1 MGRDLSRGIAVR
13 IEIMDKHTKAL
24 ELDKI
29 LEMVAGECSS
39 ADAAELARKLEPV
52 HTAGEAQWLL
62 QETDAAFVAMAKFG
76 APSFY
81 GMKNVTNPLR
91 RAQAGGGLGLREL
104 LDIGAT
110 LRTIRGLTQWWGKSE
125 SVRTALTGRFQVLA
139 PNKYLEE
146 KIFTCIV
153 SEEEVADNA
162 SPALASIRRK
172 IRAASQRVRDQL
184 DKLIRSPAH
193 QKHLQENI
201 VTQRGGRYVVPVKA
215 EFRGEVPGLVH
226 DTSASGATVFVEPMS
241 VVELN
246 NEIRVLRSD
255 EQEEISRILLEL
267 SGEAGSFADSII
279 ESYNY
284 AVQLDLIFAKAQV
297 AYKMKAVVPQIG
309 EDGKTI
315 LHAARHPLIAKEK
328 VVPTEITL
336 GDTFDAL
343 IITGPNTGGKTVAL
357 KTIGLLTLM
366 AMCGLMVPA
375 GEGSRVSVFRHIL
388 ADIGDEQ
395 SIEQSLSTFSSHM
408 VNIIRILQVADSSSL
423 ILLDEL
429 GAGTDPVEGAALAQ
443 AIIQELRGKG
453 VRLACTTH
461 YAELKAYAIQTPG
474 VENGSCEFDVATLQ
488 PTYRLLIG
496 VPGKSNA
503 FAITQRLGMD
513 PRIVDQ
519 ARELVSR
526 ESNAFEQVVGR
537 LEEDRR
543 KMEDQLE
550 TLRTSAAKAQQSAQ
564 EADRLKEEAEAQA
577 KKEVERAR
585 QEAAQIVQKTRQ
597 RADALVNELE
607 ELRRQKN
614 KQLSA
619 EQKARLRSGMKEL
632 ESSSDPVHQRRDDN
646 YVLPRPLVVGDDV
659 LLYDID
665 KEATV
670 LEEPKDGMVLVQA
683 GIIKTRAPLH
693 NIRLMSK
700 RQLKKKNPGRTVT
713 KSVSTPEASSSL
725 DLRGQTVEEALMEV
739 DSFLDR
745 AARMHLSQV
754 TIIHG
759 KGTGALRAAV
769 QQHLRRCAQVKSFRL
784 GTYGEGE
791 SGVTIAELK

>member
-1 MGRDLSRGIAVR
+1 
-13 IEIMDKHTKAL
+13 MDKHTKAL

-39 ADAAELARKLEPV
+39 ADGAELARALTPV
-52 HTAGEAQWLL
+52 HTAGEVQWLL
-62 QETDAAFVAMAKFG
+62 QETDAAFVAMAKYG

-110 LRTIRGLTQWWGKSE
+110 LRTIRGLTQWWSKSE

-162 SPALASIRRK
+162 SPQLAAIRRK

-184 DKLIRSPAH
+184 DKLVRSPAH
-193 QKHLQENI
+193 QRHLQEGI

-241 VVELN
+241 VVEAN

-279 ESYNY
+279 ESYQY

-297 AYKMKAVVPQIG
+297 AYKMKAVVPDVG
-309 EDGKTI
+309 EDGRVV
-315 LHAARHPLIAKEK
+315 LHSARHPLIAKEK

-336 GDTFDAL
+336 GDTFDTL

-366 AMCGLMVPA
+366 AMCGLMIPA
-375 GEGSRVSVFRHIL
+375 GEGSRISVFQHIL

-408 VNIIRILQVADSSSL
+408 VNIIQIFQVADSSSL

-429 GAGTDPVEGAALAQ
+429 GAGTDPVEGAALAES
-443 AIIQELRGKG
+443 IIQELRSKG

-474 VENGSCEFDVATLQ
+474 VENGSCEFDVTTLR

-513 PRIVDQ
+513 PSIVDR
-519 ARELVSR
+519 ARKLVSE
-526 ESNAFEQVVGR
+526 ESNAFEQVVSR

-543 KMEDQLE
+543 KMEDELE
-550 TLRTSAAKAQQSAQ
+550 ALRESAAKAKENAQ
-564 EADRLKEEAEAQA
+564 EAQRLKEEAESQA
-577 KKEVERAR
+577 KKEIEQAR

-619 EQKARLRSGMKEL
+619 EQKARLRSGMREL
-632 ESSSDPVHQRRDDN
+632 ESSADPVRKRRDDH
-646 YVLPRPLVVGDDV
+646 YTLPRPLVVGDEV

-665 KEATV
+665 KSATV
-670 LEEPKDGMVLVQA
+670 LELPKDDTVLVQA
-683 GIIKTRAPLH
+683 GIIKTRVPLS
-693 NIRLMSK
+693 NVRLVSK
-700 RQLKKKNPGRTVT
+700 RQLKKQQGRSVT
-713 KSVSTPEASSSL
+713 KSVSTPEISTSL
-725 DLRGQTVEEALMEV
+725 DIRGQNVEEALMEV
-739 DSFLDR
+739 DAFLDR
-745 AARMHLSQV
+745 ASRMHLPLV

-759 KGTGALRAAV
+759 KGTGVLRSAV
-769 QQHLRRCAQVKSFRL
+769 QQHLRRCSQVKSFRL
-784 GTYGEGE
+784 GVYGEGE
-791 SGVTIAELK
+791 NGVTIAELK

>member
-1 MGRDLSRGIAVR
+1 
-13 IEIMDKHTKAL
+13 MDKHYRAL
-24 ELDKI
+24 DLDKI
-29 LEMVAGECSS
+29 LEMVAEEASS
-39 ADAAELARKLEPV
+39 ADGAQLARELEPV
-52 HTAGEAQWLL
+52 LTAAEAKWLL
-62 QETDAAFVAMAKFG
+62 EETDAAFVAMAKFG

-125 SVRTALTGRFQVLA
+125 SVRTALTGRFEVLA

-162 SPALASIRRK
+162 SPALATIRRK

-184 DKLIRSPAH
+184 DKLIHSPAH
-193 QKHLQENI
+193 QRHLQESI

-241 VVELN
+241 VVEAN

-279 ESYNY
+279 ESYQY

-297 AYKMKAVVPQIG
+297 AYKMKAVVPQVG
-309 EDGKTI
+309 EDGKI
-315 LHAARHPLIAKEK
+315 VLHSARHPLIAKDK
-328 VVPTEITL
+328 VVPTDITL
-336 GDTFDAL
+336 GVDFDTL

-366 AMCGLMVPA
+366 AMCGLMLPV

-408 VNIIRILQVADSSSL
+408 VNIIKIFQVADNSSL

-429 GAGTDPVEGAALAQ
+429 GAGTDPVEGAALAE
-443 AIIQELRGKG
+443 AIIQELRYKG
-453 VRLACTTH
+453 ARLACTTH
-461 YAELKAYAIQTPG
+461 YAELKAYAIQTAG
-474 VENGSCEFDVATLQ
+474 VENGCCEFDVATLR

-503 FAITQRLGMD
+503 FAISQRLGMAES
-513 PRIVDQ
+513 IVNR

-543 KMEDQLE
+543 AMETQME
-550 TLRTSAAKAQQSAQ
+550 ELRTSAAKAKESAQ
-564 EADRLKEEAEAQA
+564 EAERLKEEAQSQA

-614 KQLSA
+614 KELSA

-632 ESSSDPVHQRRDDN
+632 EGLSDPVHQRRDDN
-646 YVLPRPLVVGDDV
+646 YVLPRALVPGDDV
-659 LLYDID
+659 LIYDID
-665 KEATV
+665 KDATV
-670 LEEPKDGMVLVQA
+670 LEAPKDGFVLVQA
-683 GIIKTRAPLH
+683 GIIKTRVPLS
-693 NIRLMSK
+693 NIRLLSK
-700 RQLKKKNPGRTVT
+700 RQMKKKQPGRTVT

-745 AARMHLSQV
+745 ASRMHLSQV

>member
-1 MGRDLSRGIAVR
+1 
-13 IEIMDKHTKAL
+13 MDKHTKAL

-29 LEMVAGECSS
+29 LEMVAEECSS
-39 ADAAELARKLEPV
+39 QDGAQLARELEPV
-52 HTAGEAQWLL
+52 HTAAEAQWLL
-62 QETDAAFVAMAKFG
+62 GETDAAFVAMAKYG

-110 LRTIRGLTQWWGKSE
+110 LRTIRGLTQWWGKSGN
-125 SVRTALTGRFQVLA
+125 VTTALTPRFEVLA

-153 SEEEVADNA
+153 NEDEVADNA

-184 DKLIRSPAH
+184 DKLIHSQAH
-193 QKHLQENI
+193 QKHLQESI

-241 VVELN
+241 VVEAN

-255 EQEEISRILLEL
+255 EQDEIARILLEL

-279 ESYNY
+279 ESYHY
-284 AVQLDLIFAKAQV
+284 AVELDLIFAKAQV
-297 AYKMKAVVPQIG
+297 AYKMKAVVPQVG
-309 EDGKTI
+309 EDGKI
-315 LHAARHPLIAKEK
+315 ALHAARHPLIAKEK
-328 VVPTEITL
+328 VVPTDITL
-336 GDTFDAL
+336 GVEFDTL

-366 AMCGLMVPA
+366 AMCGLMIPA
-375 GEGSRVSVFRHIL
+375 GEGSRVAVFRHIL

-408 VNIIRILQVADSSSL
+408 VNIIHIFEVADNSSL

-429 GAGTDPVEGAALAQ
+429 GAGTDPVEGAALAE
-443 AIIQELRGKG
+443 AIIQELRGRG

-474 VENGSCEFDVATLQ
+474 VENGSCEFDVATLR

-513 PRIVDQ
+513 TAIVDR

-526 ESNAFEQVVGR
+526 EGNAFEQVVGR

-543 KMEDQLE
+543 KMEDELE
-550 TLRTSAAKAQQSAQ
+550 ALRASAAQAKANA
-564 EADRLKEEAEAQA
+564 EASQRLKDEAEAQA
-577 KKEVERAR
+577 KKEMDRAR

-597 RADALVNELE
+597 RADALVGELE

-619 EQKARLRSGMKEL
+619 EQKARLRSGLKEL

-646 YVLPRPLVVGDDV
+646 YVLPRPLVVGDEV

-670 LEEPKDGMVLVQA
+670 LELPKDGTVLVQA
-683 GIIKTRAPLH
+683 GIIKTRVPLG
-693 NIRLMSK
+693 NVRLLSK
-700 RQLKKKNPGRTVT
+700 RQLKKKNPTRTVT
-713 KSVSTPEASSSL
+713 KNVSTPETSSSL

-739 DSFLDR
+739 DNFLDR
-745 AARMHLSQV
+745 ASRMHLSQV

-759 KGTGALRAAV
+759 KGTGALRTAV
-769 QQHLRRCAQVKSFRL
+769 QQHLRRCSQVKSFRL

>member
-1 MGRDLSRGIAVR
+1 
-13 IEIMDKHTKAL
+13 MDKHTKAL

-29 LEMVAGECSS
+29 LEMVAEECSS
-39 ADAAELARKLEPV
+39 QDGAQLARELEPV
-52 HTAGEAQWLL
+52 HTAAEAQWLL
-62 QETDAAFVAMAKFG
+62 GETDAAFVAMAKYG

-110 LRTIRGLTQWWGKSE
+110 LRTIRGLTQWWGKSGN
-125 SVRTALTGRFQVLA
+125 VTTALTPRFEVLA

-153 SEEEVADNA
+153 NEEEVADNA

-172 IRAASQRVRDQL
+172 MRAASQRVRDQL
-184 DKLIRSPAH
+184 DKLIHSQAH
-193 QKHLQENI
+193 QKHLQESI

-241 VVELN
+241 VVEAN

-255 EQEEISRILLEL
+255 EQDEITRILLEL

-279 ESYNY
+279 ESYHY
-284 AVQLDLIFAKAQV
+284 AVELDLIFAKAQV
-297 AYKMKAVVPQIG
+297 AYKMKAVVPQVG
-309 EDGKTI
+309 EDGKI
-315 LHAARHPLIAKEK
+315 ALHAARHPLIAKEK
-328 VVPTEITL
+328 VVPTDITL
-336 GDTFDAL
+336 GVEFDTL

-366 AMCGLMVPA
+366 AMCGLMIPA
-375 GEGSRVSVFRHIL
+375 GEGSRVAVFRHIL

-408 VNIIRILQVADSSSL
+408 VNIIHIFEVADNSSL

-429 GAGTDPVEGAALAQ
+429 GAGTDPVEGAALAE
-443 AIIQELRGKG
+443 AIIQELRGRG

-474 VENGSCEFDVATLQ
+474 VENGSCEFDVATLR

-513 PRIVDQ
+513 TAIVDR

-526 ESNAFEQVVGR
+526 EGNAFEQVVGR

-543 KMEDQLE
+543 KMEDELE
-550 TLRTSAAKAQQSAQ
+550 ALRASAAQAKANA
-564 EADRLKEEAEAQA
+564 EASQRLKDEAEAQA
-577 KKEVERAR
+577 KKEIDRAR

-597 RADALVNELE
+597 RADALVGELE

-619 EQKARLRSGMKEL
+619 EQKARLRSGLKEL

-646 YVLPRPLVVGDDV
+646 YVLPRPLVVGDEV

-670 LEEPKDGMVLVQA
+670 LELPKDGTVLVQA
-683 GIIKTRAPLH
+683 GIIKTRVPLE
-693 NIRLMSK
+693 NVRLLSK
-700 RQLKKKNPGRTVT
+700 RQLKKKNPTRTVT
-713 KSVSTPEASSSL
+713 KNVSTPETSSSL

-739 DSFLDR
+739 DNFLDR
-745 AARMHLSQV
+745 ASRMHLSQV

-759 KGTGALRAAV
+759 KGTGALRTAV
-769 QQHLRRCAQVKSFRL
+769 QQHLRRCSQVKSFRL

>member
-1 MGRDLSRGIAVR
+1 
-13 IEIMDKHTKAL
+13 MDKHTKAL

-29 LEMVAGECSS
+29 LEMVAEECSS
-39 ADAAELARKLEPV
+39 QDGAQLARELEPV
-52 HTAGEAQWLL
+52 HTAAEAQWLL
-62 QETDAAFVAMAKFG
+62 GETDAAFVAMAKYG

-110 LRTIRGLTQWWGKSE
+110 LRTIRGLTQWWGKSGN
-125 SVRTALTGRFQVLA
+125 VTTALTPRFEVLA

-153 SEEEVADNA
+153 NEEEVADNA

-184 DKLIRSPAH
+184 DKIIHSQAH
-193 QKHLQENI
+193 QKHLQESI

-241 VVELN
+241 VVEAN

-255 EQEEISRILLEL
+255 EQDEIARILLEL

-279 ESYNY
+279 ESYHY
-284 AVQLDLIFAKAQV
+284 AVELDLIFAKAQV
-297 AYKMKAVVPQIG
+297 AYKMKAVVPQVG
-309 EDGKTI
+309 EDGKI
-315 LHAARHPLIAKEK
+315 GLHAARHPLIAKEK
-328 VVPTEITL
+328 VVPTDITL
-336 GDTFDAL
+336 GVEFDTL

-366 AMCGLMVPA
+366 AMCGLMIPA
-375 GEGSRVSVFRHIL
+375 GEGSRVAVFRHIL

-408 VNIIRILQVADSSSL
+408 VNIIHIFEVADNSSL

-429 GAGTDPVEGAALAQ
+429 GAGTDPVEGAALAE
-443 AIIQELRGKG
+443 AIIQELRGRG

-474 VENGSCEFDVATLQ
+474 VENGSCEFDVATLR

-513 PRIVDQ
+513 TAIVDR

-526 ESNAFEQVVGR
+526 EGNAFEQVVGR

-543 KMEDQLE
+543 KMEDELE
-550 TLRTSAAKAQQSAQ
+550 ALRASAAQAKANA
-564 EADRLKEEAEAQA
+564 EASQRLKDEAEAQA
-577 KKEVERAR
+577 KKEIDRAR

-597 RADALVNELE
+597 RADALVGELE

-619 EQKARLRSGMKEL
+619 EQKARLRSGLKEL

-646 YVLPRPLVVGDDV
+646 YVLPRPLVVGDEV

-670 LEEPKDGMVLVQA
+670 LELPKDGTVLVQA
-683 GIIKTRAPLH
+683 GIIKTRVPLE
-693 NIRLMSK
+693 NVRLLSK
-700 RQLKKKNPGRTVT
+700 RQLKKKNPTRTVT
-713 KSVSTPEASSSL
+713 KNVSTPETSSSL

-739 DSFLDR
+739 DNFLDR
-745 AARMHLSQV
+745 ASRMHLSQV

-759 KGTGALRAAV
+759 KGTGALRTAV
-769 QQHLRRCAQVKSFRL
+769 QQHLRRCSQVKSFRL

>member
-1 MGRDLSRGIAVR
+1 
-13 IEIMDKHTKAL
+13 MDKHYRAL

-29 LEMVAGECSS
+29 LEMVAQETSS
-39 ADAAELARKLEPV
+39 ADGAELARKMEPV
-52 HTAGEAQWLL
+52 YTAAEAQWLL

-104 LDIGAT
+104 LDIGGT
-110 LRTIRGLTQWWGKSE
+110 LRTIRGLTQWWSKSE
-125 SVRTALTGRFQVLA
+125 SVRTALTGRFEVLA

-146 KIFTCIV
+146 KIFTCIL

-162 SPALASIRRK
+162 SPALATIRRK

-184 DKLIRSPAH
+184 DKLIHSPAH
-193 QKHLQENI
+193 QRHLQESI

-226 DTSASGATVFVEPMS
+226 DTSSSGATVFVEPMS
-241 VVELN
+241 VVEAN

-279 ESYNY
+279 ESYKY
-284 AVQLDLIFAKAQV
+284 AVELDLIFAKAQV
-297 AYKMKAVVPQIG
+297 AYKMKAVVPQVG
-309 EDGKTI
+309 EDGKI
-315 LHAARHPLIAKEK
+315 VLHSARHPLIPKDQ
-328 VVPTEITL
+328 VVATDITL
-336 GDTFDAL
+336 GVDFDTL

-366 AMCGLMVPA
+366 AMCGLMLPV

-408 VNIIRILQVADSSSL
+408 VNIISIFKVADNSSL

-429 GAGTDPVEGAALAQ
+429 GAGTDPVEGAALAE
-443 AIIQELRGKG
+443 AIIEELRNRG

-461 YAELKAYAIQTPG
+461 YAELKAYAIQTAG
-474 VENGSCEFDVATLQ
+474 VENGSCEFDVATLR

-503 FAITQRLGMD
+503 FAISQRLGISHE
-513 PRIVDQ
+513 IVDR

-543 KMEDQLE
+543 KMEDELE
-550 TLRTSAAKAQQSAQ
+550 TLRASAAKAKQSAQ
-564 EADRLKEEAEAQA
+564 EAEHLKEEAERQA
-577 KKEVERAR
+577 KKEVEHAR
-585 QEAAQIVQKTRQ
+585 QEAAQIVQKTRA

-607 ELRRQKN
+607 EMRRQKN
-614 KQLSA
+614 KELSA

-632 ESSSDPVHQRRDDN
+632 EGISDPVHERRDDN
-646 YVLPRPLVVGDDV
+646 YVRPRALVPGDNV
-659 LLYDID
+659 LIYDID
-665 KEATV
+665 KDATV
-670 LEEPKDGMVLVQA
+670 LEAPKDGMVLVQA
-683 GIIKTRAPLH
+683 GIIKTRVPLS
-693 NIRLMSK
+693 NIRLLSK
-700 RQLKKKNPGRTVT
+700 RQLKKKQPGRTVT
-713 KSVSTPEASSSL
+713 KSVSTPEAASSL

-739 DSFLDR
+739 DAFLDR
-745 AARMHLSQV
+745 ASRMNLSQV

-769 QQHLRRCAQVKSFRL
+769 QQHLRRCSQVKSFRL

>member
-1 MGRDLSRGIAVR
+1 
-13 IEIMDKHTKAL
+13 MDKHTKAL

-39 ADAAELARKLEPV
+39 ADGAELARELTPV
-52 HTAGEAQWLL
+52 HTAGEVQWLL
-62 QETDAAFVAMAKFG
+62 QETDAAFVAMAKYG

-110 LRTIRGLTQWWGKSE
+110 LRTIRGLTQWWSKSE

-162 SPALASIRRK
+162 SPQLAAIRRK

-184 DKLIRSPAH
+184 DKLVRSPAH
-193 QKHLQENI
+193 QRHLQESI

-241 VVELN
+241 VVEAN

-255 EQEEISRILLEL
+255 EQEEISHILLEL

-279 ESYNY
+279 ESYQY

-297 AYKMKAVVPQIG
+297 AYKMKAVVPDVG
-309 EDGKTI
+309 EDGRVV
-315 LHAARHPLIAKEK
+315 LHSARHPLIAKEK

-336 GDTFDAL
+336 GDTFDTL

-366 AMCGLMVPA
+366 AMCGLMIPA
-375 GEGSRVSVFRHIL
+375 GEGSRISVFQHIL

-408 VNIIRILQVADSSSL
+408 VNIIQIFQVADSSSL

-429 GAGTDPVEGAALAQ
+429 GAGTDPVEGAALAES
-443 AIIQELRGKG
+443 IIQELRSKG

-474 VENGSCEFDVATLQ
+474 VENGSCEFDVTTLR

-513 PRIVDQ
+513 PSIVDR
-519 ARELVSR
+519 ARKLVSE
-526 ESNAFEQVVGR
+526 ESNAFEQVVSR

-543 KMEDQLE
+543 KMEDELE
-550 TLRTSAAKAQQSAQ
+550 ALRESAAKAKENAQ
-564 EADRLKEEAEAQA
+564 EAQRLKEEAESQA
-577 KKEVERAR
+577 KKEIEQAR

-619 EQKARLRSGMKEL
+619 EQKARLRSGMREL
-632 ESSSDPVHQRRDDN
+632 ESSADPVRKRRDDH
-646 YVLPRPLVVGDDV
+646 YTLPRPLVVGDEV

-665 KEATV
+665 KSATV
-670 LEEPKDGMVLVQA
+670 LELPKDDTVLVQA
-683 GIIKTRAPLH
+683 GIIKTRVPLS
-693 NIRLMSK
+693 NVRLVSK
-700 RQLKKKNPGRTVT
+700 RQLKKQQGRSVT
-713 KSVSTPEASSSL
+713 KSVSTPEISTSL
-725 DLRGQTVEEALMEV
+725 DIRGQNVEEALMEV
-739 DSFLDR
+739 DAFLDR
-745 AARMHLSQV
+745 ASRMHLPLV

-759 KGTGALRAAV
+759 KGTGVLRSAV
-769 QQHLRRCAQVKSFRL
+769 QQHLRRCSQVKSFRL
-784 GTYGEGE
+784 GVYGEGE
-791 SGVTIAELK
+791 NGVTIAELK

>member
-1 MGRDLSRGIAVR
+1 
-13 IEIMDKHTKAL
+13 MDKHTKAL

-29 LEMVAGECSS
+29 LEMVAEECSS
-39 ADAAELARKLEPV
+39 QDGAQLARALEPV
-52 HTAGEAQWLL
+52 HTAAEAQWLL
-62 QETDAAFVAMAKFG
+62 GETDAAFVAMAKYG

-110 LRTIRGLTQWWGKSE
+110 LRTIRGLTQWWGKSGN
-125 SVRTALTGRFQVLA
+125 VTTALTPRFEVLA

-153 SEEEVADNA
+153 NEEEVADNA

-184 DKLIRSPAH
+184 DKLIHSQAH
-193 QKHLQENI
+193 QKHLQESI

-255 EQEEISRILLEL
+255 EQEEIARILLEL

-279 ESYNY
+279 ESYHY
-284 AVQLDLIFAKAQV
+284 AVELDLIFAKAQV
-297 AYKMKAVVPQIG
+297 AYKMKAVVPQVG
-309 EDGKTI
+309 EDGKI
-315 LHAARHPLIAKEK
+315 ALHAARHPLIAKEK
-328 VVPTEITL
+328 VVPTDITL
-336 GDTFDAL
+336 GVEFDTL

-366 AMCGLMVPA
+366 AMCGLMIPA
-375 GEGSRVSVFRHIL
+375 GEGSRVAVFRHIL

-408 VNIIRILQVADSSSL
+408 VNIIHIFEVADNSSL

-429 GAGTDPVEGAALAQ
+429 GAGTDPVEGAALAE
-443 AIIQELRGKG
+443 AIIQELRGRG

-474 VENGSCEFDVATLQ
+474 VENGSCEFDVATLR

-513 PRIVDQ
+513 TAIVDR

-526 ESNAFEQVVGR
+526 EGNAFEQVVGR

-543 KMEDQLE
+543 KMEDELE
-550 TLRTSAAKAQQSAQ
+550 ALRASAAQAKANA
-564 EADRLKEEAEAQA
+564 EASQRLKDEAEAQA
-577 KKEVERAR
+577 KKEIDRAR

-597 RADALVNELE
+597 RADALVGELE

-619 EQKARLRSGMKEL
+619 EQKARLRSGLKEL

-646 YVLPRPLVVGDDV
+646 YVLPRPLVVGDEV

-670 LEEPKDGMVLVQA
+670 LELPKDGTVLVQA
-683 GIIKTRAPLH
+683 GIIKTRVPLE
-693 NIRLMSK
+693 NVRLLSK
-700 RQLKKKNPGRTVT
+700 RQLKKKNPTRTVT
-713 KSVSTPEASSSL
+713 KNVSTPETSSSL

-739 DSFLDR
+739 DNFLDR
-745 AARMHLSQV
+745 ASRMHLSQV

-759 KGTGALRAAV
+759 KGTGALRTAV
-769 QQHLRRCAQVKSFRL
+769 QQHLRRCSQVKSFRL

>member
-1 MGRDLSRGIAVR
+1 
-13 IEIMDKHTKAL
+13 MDKHYRAL

-29 LEMVAGECSS
+29 LEMVAEEASS
-39 ADAAELARKLEPV
+39 ADGAQLARELEPV
-52 HTAGEAQWLL
+52 LTAAEAKWLL
-62 QETDAAFVAMAKFG
+62 EETDAAFVAMAKFG

-125 SVRTALTGRFQVLA
+125 SVRTALTGRFEVLA

-162 SPALASIRRK
+162 SPALATIRRK

-184 DKLIRSPAH
+184 DKLIHSPAH
-193 QKHLQENI
+193 QRHLQESI

-241 VVELN
+241 VVEAN

-279 ESYNY
+279 ESYQY

-297 AYKMKAVVPQIG
+297 AYKMKAVVPQVG
-309 EDGKTI
+309 EDGKI
-315 LHAARHPLIAKEK
+315 VLHSARHPLIAKDK
-328 VVPTEITL
+328 VVPTDITL
-336 GDTFDAL
+336 GVEFDTL

-366 AMCGLMVPA
+366 AMCGLMLPV

-408 VNIIRILQVADSSSL
+408 VNIIKIFQVADNSSL

-429 GAGTDPVEGAALAQ
+429 GAGTDPVEGAALAE
-443 AIIQELRGKG
+443 AIIQELRYKG
-453 VRLACTTH
+453 ARLACTTH
-461 YAELKAYAIQTPG
+461 YAELKAYAIQTAG
-474 VENGSCEFDVATLQ
+474 VENGCCEFDVATLR

-503 FAITQRLGMD
+503 FAISQRLGMAES
-513 PRIVDQ
+513 IVNR

-543 KMEDQLE
+543 AMETQME
-550 TLRTSAAKAQQSAQ
+550 ELRTSAAKAKESAQ
-564 EADRLKEEAEAQA
+564 EAERLKEEAQSQA

-585 QEAAQIVQKTRQ
+585 QEAVQIVQKTRQ

-614 KQLSA
+614 KELSA

-632 ESSSDPVHQRRDDN
+632 EGLSDPVHQRRDDN
-646 YVLPRPLVVGDDV
+646 YVLPRALVP
-659 LLYDID
+659 
-665 KEATV
+665 ETTCSFTTS
-670 LEEPKDGMVLVQA
+670 
-683 GIIKTRAPLH
+683 TRTPPCWKPPRTALCWF
-693 NIRLMSK
+693 RRGSS
-700 RQLKKKNPGRTVT
+700 RPGCLC
-713 KSVSTPEASSSL
+713 P
-725 DLRGQTVEEALMEV
+725 
-739 DSFLDR
+739 
-745 AARMHLSQV
+745 
-754 TIIHG
+754 I
-759 KGTGALRAAV
+759 
-769 QQHLRRCAQVKSFRL
+769 
-784 GTYGEGE
+784 
-791 SGVTIAELK
+791 SGF

>member
-1 MGRDLSRGIAVR
+1 
-13 IEIMDKHTKAL
+13 MDKHYRAL

-29 LEMVAGECSS
+29 LEMVAEEASS
-39 ADAAELARKLEPV
+39 ADGAQLARELEPV
-52 HTAGEAQWLL
+52 LTAAEAKWLL
-62 QETDAAFVAMAKFG
+62 EETDAAFVAMAKFG

-125 SVRTALTGRFQVLA
+125 SVRTALTGRFEVLA

-162 SPALASIRRK
+162 SPALATIRRK

-184 DKLIRSPAH
+184 DKLIHSPAH
-193 QKHLQENI
+193 QRHLQESI

-241 VVELN
+241 VVEAN

-279 ESYNY
+279 ESYQY

-297 AYKMKAVVPQIG
+297 AYKMKAVVPQVG
-309 EDGKTI
+309 EDGKI
-315 LHAARHPLIAKEK
+315 VLHSARHPLIAKDK
-328 VVPTEITL
+328 VVPTDITL
-336 GDTFDAL
+336 GVDFDTL

-366 AMCGLMVPA
+366 AMCGLMLPV

-408 VNIIRILQVADSSSL
+408 VNIIKIFQVADNSSL

-429 GAGTDPVEGAALAQ
+429 GAGTDPVEGAALAE
-443 AIIQELRGKG
+443 AIIQELRYKG
-453 VRLACTTH
+453 ARLACTTH
-461 YAELKAYAIQTPG
+461 YAELKAYAIQTAG
-474 VENGSCEFDVATLQ
+474 VENGCCEFDVATLR

-503 FAITQRLGMD
+503 FAISQRLGMAES
-513 PRIVDQ
+513 IVDR

-543 KMEDQLE
+543 AMETQME
-550 TLRTSAAKAQQSAQ
+550 ELRASAAQAKESAQ
-564 EADRLKEEAEAQA
+564 EAERLKEEAQSQA

-614 KQLSA
+614 KELSA

-632 ESSSDPVHQRRDDN
+632 EGLSDPVHQRRDDN
-646 YVLPRPLVVGDDV
+646 YVLPRALVPGDDV
-659 LLYDID
+659 LIYDID
-665 KEATV
+665 KDATV
-670 LEEPKDGMVLVQA
+670 LEAPKDGFVLVQA
-683 GIIKTRAPLH
+683 GIIKTRVPLS
-693 NIRLMSK
+693 NIRLLSK
-700 RQLKKKNPGRTVT
+700 RQMKKKQPGRTVT

-745 AARMHLSQV
+745 ASRMHLSQV

>member
-1 MGRDLSRGIAVR
+1 M
-13 IEIMDKHTKAL
+13 MDKHCRAL

-29 LEMVAGECSS
+29 LEMVAEEASS
-39 ADAAELARKLEPV
+39 ADGAQLARELEPV
-52 HTAGEAQWLL
+52 STAAEAKWLL
-62 QETDAAFVAMAKFG
+62 EETDAAFVAMAKFG

-81 GMKNVTNPLR
+81 GMKNVTSPLR

-125 SVRTALTGRFQVLA
+125 SVRNALTGRFEVLA

-162 SPALASIRRK
+162 SPALANIRRK

-184 DKLIRSPAH
+184 DKLIHSPAH
-193 QKHLQENI
+193 QRHLQESI

-241 VVELN
+241 VVEAN

-279 ESYNY
+279 ESYKY

-297 AYKMKAVVPQIG
+297 AYKMKAVVPQVG
-309 EDGKTI
+309 EDGKI
-315 LHAARHPLIAKEK
+315 VLHSARHPLIAKEK
-328 VVPTEITL
+328 VVPTDITL
-336 GDTFDAL
+336 GVDFDTL

-366 AMCGLMVPA
+366 AMCGLMLPV

-408 VNIIRILQVADSSSL
+408 VNIIKIFEVADNSSL

-429 GAGTDPVEGAALAQ
+429 GAGTDPVEGAALAE

-453 VRLACTTH
+453 ARLACTTH
-461 YAELKAYAIQTPG
+461 YAELKAYAIQTAG
-474 VENGSCEFDVATLQ
+474 VENGCCEFDVATLR

-503 FAITQRLGMD
+503 FAISQRLGMSD
-513 PRIVDQ
+513 HVVDR
-519 ARELVSR
+519 ARELVSQ

-543 KMEDQLE
+543 AMENQME
-550 TLRTSAAKAQQSAQ
+550 ELRVSAAKAKQSAQ
-564 EADRLKEEAEAQA
+564 EAERLKEEAEAQA

-597 RADALVNELE
+597 RADTLVNELE

-614 KQLSA
+614 KELSA

-632 ESSSDPVHQRRDDN
+632 EGLSDPVHQRRDDN
-646 YVLPRPLVVGDDV
+646 YVLPRALVPGDDV
-659 LLYDID
+659 LIYDID
-665 KEATV
+665 KDATV
-670 LEEPKDGMVLVQA
+670 LEAPKDGFVLVQA
-683 GIIKTRAPLH
+683 GIIKTRVPLS
-693 NIRLMSK
+693 NIRLLSK
-700 RQLKKKNPGRTVT
+700 RQMKKKHPGRTVT

-745 AARMHLSQV
+745 ASRMHLSQV

-769 QQHLRRCAQVKSFRL
+769 QQHLRRCSQVKSFRL

>member
-1 MGRDLSRGIAVR
+1 MN
-13 IEIMDKHTKAL
+13 KHYRAL

-29 LEMVAGECSS
+29 LEMVAQEASS
-39 ADAAELARKLEPV
+39 ADGAELARKVEPV
-52 HTAGEAQWLL
+52 HTAAEAQWLL
-62 QETDAAFVAMAKFG
+62 QETDAAFVLMAKYG

-81 GMKNVTNPLR
+81 GMKNVVNPLR
-91 RAQAGGGLGLREL
+91 RAQAGGGLGLKEL

-125 SVRTALTGRFQVLA
+125 GVKTALTGRFEVLV

-146 KIFTCIV
+146 KIFTSILN
-153 SEEEVADNA
+153 EEEVADAA
-162 SPALASIRRK
+162 STTLANIRRK
-172 IRAASQRVRDQL
+172 IRSASLRVREQL

-193 QKHLQENI
+193 QKHLQESI

-226 DTSASGATVFVEPMS
+226 DTSSSGATVFVEPMS
-241 VVELN
+241 VVEAN

-255 EQEEISRILLEL
+255 EQEEIARILLEL

-279 ESYNY
+279 ESYHY

-297 AYKMKAVVPQIG
+297 AYRMKAVVPQVG
-309 EDGKTI
+309 EDGKI
-315 LHAARHPLIAKEK
+315 VLHSARHPLIAKEK
-328 VVPTEITL
+328 VVPTDITL
-336 GDTFDAL
+336 GDTFDTL

-357 KTIGLLTLM
+357 KTVGLLSLM
-366 AMCGLMVPA
+366 AMCGLMIPA
-375 GEGSRVSVFRHIL
+375 GEGSQISVFRHIL

-408 VNIIRILQVADSSSL
+408 VNIIRIYQEADNSSL

-429 GAGTDPVEGAALAQ
+429 GAGTDPVEGAALAE
-443 AIIQELRGKG
+443 AIIEELRAKG
-453 VRLACTTH
+453 VRMACTTH

-474 VENGSCEFDVATLQ
+474 VENGSCEFDVATLR

-503 FAITQRLGMD
+503 FAISKRLGMSD
-513 PRIVDQ
+513 AIVDR

-526 ESNAFEQVVGR
+526 ESNAFEQVVSR

-543 KMEDQLE
+543 KMEDELQ
-550 TLRTSAAKAQQSAQ
+550 TLRASAAQAKRSA
-564 EADRLKEEAEAQA
+564 EEAERLREEAEVQA
-577 KKEVERAR
+577 KREGERAR
-585 QEAAQIVQKTRQ
+585 QEAAQIVQKTRA
-597 RADALVNELE
+597 RADALINELE
-607 ELRRQKN
+607 ELRKQKN
-614 KQLSA
+614 KELSA
-619 EQKARLRSGMKEL
+619 EQKARLRSGIKEL
-632 ESSSDPVHQRRDDN
+632 EGVSDPVRKRREDN
-646 YVLPRPLVVGDDV
+646 YVLPRPLVPGDEV
-659 LLYDID
+659 IIYDID
-665 KEATV
+665 KSATV
-670 LEEPKDGMVLVQA
+670 LEEPKDGSVLVQA
-683 GIIKTRAPLH
+683 GIIKTRVPLS
-693 NIRLMSK
+693 NLRLQSK
-700 RQLKKKNPGRTVT
+700 RQLKKQQKGRTVT
-713 KSVSTPEASSSL
+713 KNVSTPEVSSSL

-739 DSFLDR
+739 DAFLDR
-745 AARMHLSQV
+745 ASRMHLSQV

-769 QQHLRRCAQVKSFRL
+769 QQHLRRCSQVKSFRL

>member
-1 MGRDLSRGIAVR
+1 
-13 IEIMDKHTKAL
+13 MDKHTKAL

-29 LEMVAGECSS
+29 LEMVAEECSS
-39 ADAAELARKLEPV
+39 QDGAQLARELEPV
-52 HTAGEAQWLL
+52 HTAAEAQWLL
-62 QETDAAFVAMAKFG
+62 GETDAAFVAMAKYG

-110 LRTIRGLTQWWGKSE
+110 LRTIRGLTQWWGKSGN
-125 SVRTALTGRFQVLA
+125 VTTALTPRFEVLA

-146 KIFTCIV
+146 KIFSCIV
-153 SEEEVADNA
+153 NEEEVADNA

-184 DKLIRSPAH
+184 DKLIHSQAH
-193 QKHLQENI
+193 QKHLQESI

-241 VVELN
+241 VVEAN

-255 EQEEISRILLEL
+255 EQDEIARILLEL

-279 ESYNY
+279 ESYHY
-284 AVQLDLIFAKAQV
+284 AVELDLIFAKAQV
-297 AYKMKAVVPQIG
+297 AYKLKAVVPQVG
-309 EDGKTI
+309 EDGKI
-315 LHAARHPLIAKEK
+315 ALHAARHPLIAKEK
-328 VVPTEITL
+328 VVPTDITL
-336 GDTFDAL
+336 GVEFDTL

-366 AMCGLMVPA
+366 AMCGLMIPA
-375 GEGSRVSVFRHIL
+375 GEGSRVAVFRHIL

-408 VNIIRILQVADSSSL
+408 VNIIHIFEVADNSSL

-429 GAGTDPVEGAALAQ
+429 GAGTDPVEGAALAE
-443 AIIQELRGKG
+443 AIIQELRGRG

-474 VENGSCEFDVATLQ
+474 VENGSCEFDVATLR

-513 PRIVDQ
+513 TAIVDR

-526 ESNAFEQVVGR
+526 EGNAFEQVVGR

-543 KMEDQLE
+543 KMEDELE
-550 TLRTSAAKAQQSAQ
+550 ALRASAAQAKANA
-564 EADRLKEEAEAQA
+564 EASQRLKDEAEAQA
-577 KKEVERAR
+577 KKEIDRAR

-597 RADALVNELE
+597 RADALVGELE

-619 EQKARLRSGMKEL
+619 EQKARLRSGLKEL

-646 YVLPRPLVVGDDV
+646 YVLPRPLVVGDEV

-670 LEEPKDGMVLVQA
+670 LELPKDGTVLVQA
-683 GIIKTRAPLH
+683 GIIKTRVPLE
-693 NIRLMSK
+693 NVRLLSK
-700 RQLKKKNPGRTVT
+700 RQLKKKNPTRTVT
-713 KSVSTPEASSSL
+713 KNVSTPETSSSL

-739 DSFLDR
+739 DNFLDR
-745 AARMHLSQV
+745 ASRMHLSQV

-759 KGTGALRAAV
+759 KGTGALRTAV
-769 QQHLRRCAQVKSFRL
+769 QQHLRRCSQVKSFRL

>member
-1 MGRDLSRGIAVR
+1 
-13 IEIMDKHTKAL
+13 MDKHYRAL
-24 ELDKI
+24 ELDKV
-29 LEMVAGECSS
+29 LEMVAAECSS
-39 ADAAELARKLEPV
+39 GDGAQLARELSPV
-52 HTAGEAQWLL
+52 YTAAEAQWLL

-104 LDIGAT
+104 LDIGGT

-125 SVRTALTGRFQVLA
+125 NVRTALTGRFEVLA

-146 KIFTCIV
+146 KIFMCIV
-153 SEEEVADNA
+153 NEEEVADNA
-162 SPALASIRRK
+162 SPALATIRRK
-172 IRAASQRVRDQL
+172 IRAASQRVREQL
-184 DKLIRSPAH
+184 DKLIRSPSH
-193 QKHLQENI
+193 QKHLQESI
-201 VTQRGGRYVVPVKA
+201 VTQRSGRYVVPVKA

-226 DTSASGATVFVEPMS
+226 DTSSSGATVFIEPMS

-255 EQEEISRILLEL
+255 EQDEIARILLEL
-267 SGEAGSFADSII
+267 SQEAGSFADSII
-279 ESYNY
+279 DSYKY
-284 AVQLDLIFAKAQV
+284 AVELDLIFAKAQV
-297 AYKMKAVVPQIG
+297 AYKMKAVVPQVG
-309 EDGKTI
+309 EDGKII
-315 LHAARHPLIAKEK
+315 LHSARHPLIDKTK
-328 VVPTEITL
+328 VVATDITL
-336 GDTFDAL
+336 GVDFDAL

-357 KTIGLLTLM
+357 KTIGLMTLM
-366 AMCGLMVPA
+366 AMCGLMLPV

-408 VNIIRILQVADSSSL
+408 VNIIKIFEVADNSSL

-429 GAGTDPVEGAALAQ
+429 GAGTDPVEGAALAE
-443 AIIQELRGKG
+443 AIIQELRNRN

-474 VENGSCEFDVATLQ
+474 VENGCCEFDVATLR

-503 FAITQRLGMD
+503 FAISQRLGMSEK
-513 PRIVDQ
+513 IVDR
-519 ARELVSR
+519 ARELVSQ

-543 KMEDQLE
+543 KMEDEFQA
-550 TLRTSAAKAQQSAQ
+550 LRASEEKARKSAQ
-564 EADRLKEEAEAQA
+564 EAERLKEEAEAQA

-585 QEAAQIVQKTRQ
+585 QEASQIVQKTRQ
-597 RADALVNELE
+597 RADALLNELE

-632 ESSSDPVHQRRDDN
+632 EGTADPVHRRRDDN
-646 YVLPRPLVVGDDV
+646 YTMPRPLQVGDDV
-659 LLYDID
+659 VIYDID

-670 LEEPKDGMVLVQA
+670 LELPKDGAVLVQA
-683 GIIKTRAPLH
+683 GIIKTRVPLE
-693 NIRLMSK
+693 NLRLMSK
-700 RQLKKKNPGRTVT
+700 RQMKKKNPGRTVT
-713 KSVSTPEASSSL
+713 KNVSAPEGTTSL

-745 AARMHLSQV
+745 ASRMHVTQV

-759 KGTGALRAAV
+759 KGTGALRTAV
-769 QQHLRRCAQVKSFRL
+769 QQHLRRCSQVKSFRL

>member
-1 MGRDLSRGIAVR
+1 
-13 IEIMDKHTKAL
+13 MDKHTKAL

-29 LEMVAGECSS
+29 LEMVAEECSS
-39 ADAAELARKLEPV
+39 QDGAQLARELEPV
-52 HTAGEAQWLL
+52 HTAAEAQWLL
-62 QETDAAFVAMAKFG
+62 GETDAAFVAMAKYG

-110 LRTIRGLTQWWGKSE
+110 LRTIRGLTQWWGKSGN
-125 SVRTALTGRFQVLA
+125 VTTALTPRFEVLA

-153 SEEEVADNA
+153 NEEEVADNA

-184 DKLIRSPAH
+184 DKLIHSQAH
-193 QKHLQENI
+193 QKHLQESI

-241 VVELN
+241 VVEAN

-255 EQEEISRILLEL
+255 EQDEIARILLEL

-279 ESYNY
+279 ESYHY
-284 AVQLDLIFAKAQV
+284 AVELDLIFAKAQV
-297 AYKMKAVVPQIG
+297 AYKMKAVVPQVG
-309 EDGKTI
+309 EDGKI
-315 LHAARHPLIAKEK
+315 ALHAARHPLIAKEK
-328 VVPTEITL
+328 VVPTDITL
-336 GDTFDAL
+336 GVEFDTL

-366 AMCGLMVPA
+366 AMCGLMIPA
-375 GEGSRVSVFRHIL
+375 GEGSRVAVFRHIL

-408 VNIIRILQVADSSSL
+408 VNIIHIFQVADNSSL

-429 GAGTDPVEGAALAQ
+429 GAGTDPVEGAALAE
-443 AIIQELRGKG
+443 AIIQELRGRG

-474 VENGSCEFDVATLQ
+474 VENGSCEFDVATLR

-513 PRIVDQ
+513 TAIVDR

-526 ESNAFEQVVGR
+526 EGNAFEQVVGR

-543 KMEDQLE
+543 KMEDELE
-550 TLRTSAAKAQQSAQ
+550 ALRASAAQAKANA
-564 EADRLKEEAEAQA
+564 EASQRLKDEAEAQA
-577 KKEVERAR
+577 KKEIDRAR

-597 RADALVNELE
+597 RADALVGELE

-619 EQKARLRSGMKEL
+619 EQKARLRSGLKEL

-646 YVLPRPLVVGDDV
+646 YVLPRPLVVGDEV

-670 LEEPKDGMVLVQA
+670 LELPKDGTVLVQA
-683 GIIKTRAPLH
+683 GIIKTRVPLE
-693 NIRLMSK
+693 NVRLLSK
-700 RQLKKKNPGRTVT
+700 RQLKKKNPTRTVT
-713 KSVSTPEASSSL
+713 KNVSTPETSSSL

-739 DSFLDR
+739 DNFLDR
-745 AARMHLSQV
+745 ASRMHLSQV

-759 KGTGALRAAV
+759 KGTGALRTAV
-769 QQHLRRCAQVKSFRL
+769 QQHLRRCSQVKSFRL

>member
-1 MGRDLSRGIAVR
+1 
-13 IEIMDKHTKAL
+13 MDKHTKAL

-29 LEMVAGECSS
+29 LEMVAAEASS
-39 ADAAELARKLEPV
+39 EDGAQLARELSPV
-52 HTAGEAQWLL
+52 HTAAEAKWLL
-62 QETDAAFVAMAKFG
+62 EETDAAFVAMAKFG

-125 SVRTALTGRFQVLA
+125 SVRTALTGRFEVLS

-153 SEEEVADNA
+153 SEEEVADSA
-162 SPALASIRRK
+162 SPALAAIRRK

-184 DKLIRSPAH
+184 DKLIRSPGH
-193 QKHLQENI
+193 QKHLQESL

-226 DTSASGATVFVEPMS
+226 DTSASGATVFIEPMS

-279 ESYNY
+279 ESYHY
-284 AVQLDLIFAKAQV
+284 AVELDLIFAKAQV
-297 AYKMKAVVPQIG
+297 AYKIKAVVPQVG
-309 EDGKTI
+309 EDGKI
-315 LHAARHPLIAKEK
+315 VLHSARHPLIAKEK
-328 VVPTEITL
+328 VVPTDITL
-336 GDTFDAL
+336 GVGFDTL

-366 AMCGLMVPA
+366 AMCGLMIPA
-375 GEGSRVSVFRHIL
+375 GEGSCVSVFRHIL

-408 VNIIRILQVADSSSL
+408 VNIIQIFQVVDNSSL

-429 GAGTDPVEGAALAQ
+429 GAGTDPVEGAALAE
-443 AIIQELRGKG
+443 AIIEKLRSRGA
-453 VRLACTTH
+453 RLACTTH

-474 VENGSCEFDVATLQ
+474 VENGCCEFDVATLR

-503 FAITQRLGMD
+503 FAISQRLGMD
-513 PRIVDQ
+513 EAIVHR
-519 ARELVSR
+519 ARELVST

-543 KMEDQLE
+543 KMEEELQS
-550 TLRTSAAKAQQSAQ
+550 LRASAERAKQSEQ
-564 EADRLKEEAEAQA
+564 EAQRLKEEAEAQFQ
-577 KKEVERAR
+577 KEVERAR
-585 QEAAQIVQKTRQ
+585 QEAAQIVQKTRRQ
-597 RADALVNELE
+597 ADALLNELE
-607 ELRRQKN
+607 DLRRQKN

-619 EQKARLRSGMKEL
+619 EQKARLRSGLKEM
-632 ESSSDPVHQRRDDN
+632 ESASDPVHQRRDDN
-646 YVLPRPLVVGDDV
+646 YTLPRPLQVGDDV
-659 LLYDID
+659 LIYDID
-665 KEATV
+665 KDATV
-670 LEEPKDGMVLVQA
+670 LEEPKDGFVLVQA
-683 GIIKTRAPLH
+683 GIIKTRVPLS
-693 NIRLMSK
+693 NIRLLSK

-745 AARMHLSQV
+745 ASRMHLSQV

>member
-1 MGRDLSRGIAVR
+1 
-13 IEIMDKHTKAL
+13 MDKHTKAL

-29 LEMVAGECSS
+29 LEMVAEECSS
-39 ADAAELARKLEPV
+39 QDGAQLARELEPV
-52 HTAGEAQWLL
+52 HTAAEAQWLL
-62 QETDAAFVAMAKFG
+62 GETDAAFVAMAKYG

-110 LRTIRGLTQWWGKSE
+110 LRTIRGLTQWWGKSGN
-125 SVRTALTGRFQVLA
+125 VTTALTPRFEVLA

-153 SEEEVADNA
+153 NEEEVADNA

-184 DKLIRSPAH
+184 DKLIHSQAH
-193 QKHLQENI
+193 QKHLQESI

-241 VVELN
+241 VVEAN

-255 EQEEISRILLEL
+255 EQDEIARILLEL

-279 ESYNY
+279 ESYHY
-284 AVQLDLIFAKAQV
+284 AVELDLIFAKAQV
-297 AYKMKAVVPQIG
+297 AYKMKAVVPQVG
-309 EDGKTI
+309 EDGKI
-315 LHAARHPLIAKEK
+315 GLHSARHPLIAKEK
-328 VVPTEITL
+328 VVPTDITL
-336 GDTFDAL
+336 GVEFDTL

-366 AMCGLMVPA
+366 AMCGLMIPA
-375 GEGSRVSVFRHIL
+375 GEGSRVAVFRHIL

-408 VNIIRILQVADSSSL
+408 VNIIHIFEVADNSSL

-429 GAGTDPVEGAALAQ
+429 GAGTDPVEGAALAE
-443 AIIQELRGKG
+443 AIIQELRGRG

-474 VENGSCEFDVATLQ
+474 VENGSCEFDVATLR

-513 PRIVDQ
+513 TAIVDR

-526 ESNAFEQVVGR
+526 EGNAFEQVVGR

-543 KMEDQLE
+543 KMEDELE
-550 TLRTSAAKAQQSAQ
+550 ALRASAAQAKANA
-564 EADRLKEEAEAQA
+564 EASQRLKDEAEAQA
-577 KKEVERAR
+577 KKEIDRAR

-597 RADALVNELE
+597 RADALVGELE

-619 EQKARLRSGMKEL
+619 EQKARLRSGLKEL

-646 YVLPRPLVVGDDV
+646 YVLPRPLVVGDEV

-670 LEEPKDGMVLVQA
+670 LELPKDGTVLVQA
-683 GIIKTRAPLH
+683 GIIKTRVPLE
-693 NIRLMSK
+693 NVRLLSK
-700 RQLKKKNPGRTVT
+700 RQLKKKNPTRTVT
-713 KSVSTPEASSSL
+713 KNVSTPETSSSL

-739 DSFLDR
+739 DNFLDR
-745 AARMHLSQV
+745 ASRMHLSQV

-759 KGTGALRAAV
+759 KGTGALRTAV
-769 QQHLRRCAQVKSFRL
+769 QQHLRRCSQVKSFRL

-791 SGVTIAELK
+791 SGVTIADLK

>member
-1 MGRDLSRGIAVR
+1 
-13 IEIMDKHTKAL
+13 MDKHTKAL

-29 LEMVAGECSS
+29 LEMVAEECSS
-39 ADAAELARKLEPV
+39 QDGAQLARELEPV
-52 HTAGEAQWLL
+52 HTAAEAQWLL
-62 QETDAAFVAMAKFG
+62 GETDAAFVAMAKYG

-110 LRTIRGLTQWWGKSE
+110 LRTIRGLTQWWGKSGN
-125 SVRTALTGRFQVLA
+125 VTTALTPRFEVLA

-153 SEEEVADNA
+153 NEEEVADNA

-184 DKLIRSPAH
+184 DKLIHSQAH
-193 QKHLQENI
+193 QKHLQESI

-255 EQEEISRILLEL
+255 EQDEIARILLEL

-279 ESYNY
+279 ESYHY
-284 AVQLDLIFAKAQV
+284 AVELDLIFAKAQV
-297 AYKMKAVVPQIG
+297 AYKMKAVVPQVG
-309 EDGKTI
+309 EDGKI
-315 LHAARHPLIAKEK
+315 ALHAARHPLIAKEK
-328 VVPTEITL
+328 VVPTDITL
-336 GDTFDAL
+336 GVEFDTL

-366 AMCGLMVPA
+366 AMCGLMIPA
-375 GEGSRVSVFRHIL
+375 GEGSRVAVFRHIL

-408 VNIIRILQVADSSSL
+408 VNIIHIFEVADNSSL

-429 GAGTDPVEGAALAQ
+429 GAGTDPVEGAALAE
-443 AIIQELRGKG
+443 AIIQELRGRG

-474 VENGSCEFDVATLQ
+474 VENGSCEFDVATLR

-513 PRIVDQ
+513 TAIVDR

-526 ESNAFEQVVGR
+526 EGNAFEQVVGR

-543 KMEDQLE
+543 KMEDELE
-550 TLRTSAAKAQQSAQ
+550 ALRASAAQAKANA
-564 EADRLKEEAEAQA
+564 EASQRLKDEAEAQA
-577 KKEVERAR
+577 KKEIDRAR

-597 RADALVNELE
+597 RADALVGELE

-619 EQKARLRSGMKEL
+619 EQKARLRSGLKGL

-646 YVLPRPLVVGDDV
+646 YVLPRPLVVGDEV

-670 LEEPKDGMVLVQA
+670 LELPKDGTVLVQA
-683 GIIKTRAPLH
+683 GIIKTRVPLE
-693 NIRLMSK
+693 NVRLLSK
-700 RQLKKKNPGRTVT
+700 RQLKKKNPTRTVT
-713 KSVSTPEASSSL
+713 KNVSTPETSSSL

-739 DSFLDR
+739 DNFLDR
-745 AARMHLSQV
+745 ASRMHLSQV

-759 KGTGALRAAV
+759 KGTGALRTAV
-769 QQHLRRCAQVKSFRL
+769 QQHLRRCSQVKSFRL

>member
-1 MGRDLSRGIAVR
+1 
-13 IEIMDKHTKAL
+13 MDKHTKAL

-29 LEMVAGECSS
+29 LEMVAEECSS
-39 ADAAELARKLEPV
+39 QDGAQLARELEPV
-52 HTAGEAQWLL
+52 HTAAEAQWLVGA
-62 QETDAAFVAMAKFG
+62 TDAAFVAMAKYG

-110 LRTIRGLTQWWGKSE
+110 LRTIRGLTQWWGKSGN
-125 SVRTALTGRFQVLA
+125 VTTALTPRFEVLA

-153 SEEEVADNA
+153 NEEEVADNA

-184 DKLIRSPAH
+184 DKLIHSQAH
-193 QKHLQENI
+193 QKHLQESI

-241 VVELN
+241 VVEAN

-255 EQEEISRILLEL
+255 EQDEIARILLEL

-279 ESYNY
+279 ESYHY
-284 AVQLDLIFAKAQV
+284 AVELDLIFAKAQV
-297 AYKMKAVVPQIG
+297 AYKMKAVVPQVG
-309 EDGKTI
+309 EDGKI
-315 LHAARHPLIAKEK
+315 ALHAARHPLIAKEK
-328 VVPTEITL
+328 VVPTDITL
-336 GDTFDAL
+336 GVEFDTL

-366 AMCGLMVPA
+366 AMCGLMIPA
-375 GEGSRVSVFRHIL
+375 GEGSRVAVFRHIL

-408 VNIIRILQVADSSSL
+408 VNIIHIFEVADNSSL

-429 GAGTDPVEGAALAQ
+429 GAGTDPVEGAALAE
-443 AIIQELRGKG
+443 AIIQELRGRG

-474 VENGSCEFDVATLQ
+474 VENGSCEFDVATLR

-513 PRIVDQ
+513 TAIVDR

-526 ESNAFEQVVGR
+526 EGNAFEQVVGR

-543 KMEDQLE
+543 KMEDELE
-550 TLRTSAAKAQQSAQ
+550 ALRASAAQAKANA
-564 EADRLKEEAEAQA
+564 EASQRLKDEAEAQA
-577 KKEVERAR
+577 KKEIDRAR

-597 RADALVNELE
+597 RADALVGELE

-619 EQKARLRSGMKEL
+619 EQKARLRSGLKEL

-646 YVLPRPLVVGDDV
+646 YVLPRPLVVGDEV

-670 LEEPKDGMVLVQA
+670 LELPKDGTVLVQA
-683 GIIKTRAPLH
+683 GIIKTRVPLG
-693 NIRLMSK
+693 NVRLLSK
-700 RQLKKKNPGRTVT
+700 RQLKKKNPTRTVT
-713 KSVSTPEASSSL
+713 KNVSTPETSSSL

-739 DSFLDR
+739 DNFLDR
-745 AARMHLSQV
+745 ASRMHLSQV

-759 KGTGALRAAV
+759 KGTGALRTAV
-769 QQHLRRCAQVKSFRL
+769 QQHLRRCSQVKSFRL

>member
-1 MGRDLSRGIAVR
+1 
-13 IEIMDKHTKAL
+13 MDKHYRAL
-24 ELDKI
+24 ELDKV
-29 LEMVAGECSS
+29 LEMVAAECSS
-39 ADAAELARKLEPV
+39 GDGAQLARELSPV
-52 HTAGEAQWLL
+52 YTAAEAQWLL

-104 LDIGAT
+104 LDIGGT

-125 SVRTALTGRFQVLA
+125 NVRTALTGRFEVLA

-146 KIFTCIV
+146 KIFMCIV
-153 SEEEVADNA
+153 NEEEVADNA
-162 SPALASIRRK
+162 SPALATIRRK
-172 IRAASQRVRDQL
+172 IRAASQRVREQL
-184 DKLIRSPAH
+184 DKLIRSPSH
-193 QKHLQENI
+193 QKHLQESI
-201 VTQRGGRYVVPVKA
+201 VTQRSGRYVVPVKA

-226 DTSASGATVFVEPMS
+226 DTSSSGATVFIEPMS

-255 EQEEISRILLEL
+255 EQDEIARILLEL
-267 SGEAGSFADSII
+267 SQEAGSFADSII
-279 ESYNY
+279 DSYKY
-284 AVQLDLIFAKAQV
+284 AVELDLIFAKAQV
-297 AYKMKAVVPQIG
+297 AYKMKAVVPQVG
-309 EDGKTI
+309 EDGKII
-315 LHAARHPLIAKEK
+315 LNSARHPLIDKTK
-328 VVPTEITL
+328 VVATDITL
-336 GDTFDAL
+336 GVDFDAL

-357 KTIGLLTLM
+357 KTIGLMTLM
-366 AMCGLMVPA
+366 AMCGLMLPV

-408 VNIIRILQVADSSSL
+408 VNIIKIFEVADNSSL

-429 GAGTDPVEGAALAQ
+429 GAGTDPVEGAALAE
-443 AIIQELRGKG
+443 AIIQELRSRN

-474 VENGSCEFDVATLQ
+474 VENGCCEFDVATLR

-503 FAITQRLGMD
+503 FAISQRLGMSEK
-513 PRIVDQ
+513 IVDR
-519 ARELVSR
+519 ARELVSQ

-543 KMEDQLE
+543 KMEDEFQA
-550 TLRTSAAKAQQSAQ
+550 LRASEEKARQSAQ
-564 EADRLKEEAEAQA
+564 EAERLKEEAEAQA

-585 QEAAQIVQKTRQ
+585 QEASQIVQKTRQ
-597 RADALVNELE
+597 RADALLNELE

-632 ESSSDPVHQRRDDN
+632 EGTADPVHRRRDDN
-646 YVLPRPLVVGDDV
+646 YTLPRPLQVGDDV
-659 LLYDID
+659 VIYDID

-670 LEEPKDGMVLVQA
+670 LELPKDGAVLVQA
-683 GIIKTRAPLH
+683 GIIKTRVPLE
-693 NIRLMSK
+693 NLRLMSK
-700 RQLKKKNPGRTVT
+700 RQMKKKNPGRTVT
-713 KSVSTPEASSSL
+713 KNVSAPEGTTSL

-745 AARMHLSQV
+745 ASRMHVTQV

-759 KGTGALRAAV
+759 KGTGALRTAV
-769 QQHLRRCAQVKSFRL
+769 QQHLRRCSQVKSFRL

>member
-1 MGRDLSRGIAVR
+1 
-13 IEIMDKHTKAL
+13 MDKHTKAL

-29 LEMVAGECSS
+29 LEMVAEECSS
-39 ADAAELARKLEPV
+39 QDGAQLARELEPV
-52 HTAGEAQWLL
+52 HTAAEAQWLL
-62 QETDAAFVAMAKFG
+62 GETDAAFVAMAKYG

-110 LRTIRGLTQWWGKSE
+110 LRTIRGLTQWWGKSGN
-125 SVRTALTGRFQVLA
+125 VTTALTPRFEVLA

-153 SEEEVADNA
+153 NEEEVADNA

-184 DKLIRSPAH
+184 DKLIHSQAH
-193 QKHLQENI
+193 QKHLQESI

-241 VVELN
+241 VVEAN

-255 EQEEISRILLEL
+255 EQDEIARILLEL

-279 ESYNY
+279 ESYHY
-284 AVQLDLIFAKAQV
+284 AVELDLIFAKAQV
-297 AYKMKAVVPQIG
+297 AYKMKAVVPQVG
-309 EDGKTI
+309 EDGKI
-315 LHAARHPLIAKEK
+315 ALHAARHPLIAKEK
-328 VVPTEITL
+328 VVPTDITL
-336 GDTFDAL
+336 GVEFDTL

-366 AMCGLMVPA
+366 AMCGLMIPA
-375 GEGSRVSVFRHIL
+375 GEGSRVAVFRHIL

-408 VNIIRILQVADSSSL
+408 VNIIHIFEVADNSSL

-429 GAGTDPVEGAALAQ
+429 GAGTDPVEGAALAE
-443 AIIQELRGKG
+443 AIIQELRGRG

-474 VENGSCEFDVATLQ
+474 VENGSCEFDVATLR

-513 PRIVDQ
+513 TAIVDR

-526 ESNAFEQVVGR
+526 EGNAFEQVVGR

-543 KMEDQLE
+543 KMEDELE
-550 TLRTSAAKAQQSAQ
+550 ALRASAAQAKANA
-564 EADRLKEEAEAQA
+564 EASQRLKDEAEAQA
-577 KKEVERAR
+577 KKEIDRAR

-597 RADALVNELE
+597 RADALVGELE

-619 EQKARLRSGMKEL
+619 EQKARLRSGLKEL

-646 YVLPRPLVVGDDV
+646 YVLPRPLVVGDEV

-670 LEEPKDGMVLVQA
+670 LELPKGGTVLVQA
-683 GIIKTRAPLH
+683 GIIKTRVPLE
-693 NIRLMSK
+693 NVRLLSK
-700 RQLKKKNPGRTVT
+700 RQLKKKNPTRTVT
-713 KSVSTPEASSSL
+713 KNVSTPETSSSL

-739 DSFLDR
+739 DNFLDR
-745 AARMHLSQV
+745 ASRMHLSQV

-759 KGTGALRAAV
+759 KGTGALRTAV
-769 QQHLRRCAQVKSFRL
+769 QQHLRRCSQVKSFRL